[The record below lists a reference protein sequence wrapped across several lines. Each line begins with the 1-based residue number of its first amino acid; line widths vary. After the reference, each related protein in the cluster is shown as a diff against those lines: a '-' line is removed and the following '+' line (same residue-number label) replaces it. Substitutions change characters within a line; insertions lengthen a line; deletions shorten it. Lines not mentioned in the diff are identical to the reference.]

1 MISIVCVYNNER
13 ILTDYLLKSLHD
25 QTVEF
30 DLIKVDN
37 TSGSFKSA
45 SEALNLGGKKAKGKY
60 IMFVHQDVDLSSNT
74 WLEKVEKILDA
85 LPNLGIAGVA
95 GTKDEKGV
103 MSVIEHS
110 DPPKSAGEIYIK
122 KPTKV
127 QTLDECLV
135 IIPRS
140 IFIELHFD
148 EKICDDWHLYTV
160 DYCLSC
166 LGSGFDVYA
175 IPVYIYHRCT
185 SVETKKNRIQII
197 CDIGYLPEGYYKT
210 LQKLLNKHKKNHRYI
225 YTNFGRW
232 DTSYPVIPQK
242 IWPLIKAGITY
253 PGRKLQN
260 WVNK

>member
-13 ILTDYLLKSLHD
+13 MFTDYLVKSLHD

-45 SEALNLGGKKAKGKY
+45 SQALNQGGKKAKGKY

-74 WLEKVEKILDA
+74 WLENTEKMLDCI
-85 LPNLGIAGVA
+85 PNIGIAGVA
-95 GTKDEKGV
+95 GVKDETGV
-103 MSVIEHS
+103 MTIIEHS
-110 DPPKSAGEIYIK
+110 DPPKPAGTIYIQ

-140 IFIELHFD
+140 IFEKLPFD
-148 EKICDDWHLYTV
+148 ETTCDDWHLYAV

-166 LGSGFDVYA
+166 INRGLDVYS

-185 SVETKKNRIQII
+185 SVEAKRNHFQVFPGS
-197 CDIGYLPEGYYKT
+197 GYLTEGYFQT
-210 LQKLLNKHKKNHRYI
+210 LEKLLKKHNKYHKYI
-225 YTNFGRW
+225 YTTFGGW
-232 DTSYPVIPQK
+232 DTSYPIILQK
-242 IWPLIKAGITY
+242 TWTLIKAGVSY

-260 WVNK
+260 LKNK